1 MCLSLE
7 NRRNHFLFTDN
18 QDVVQL
24 FHAINLRE
32 ELVDHRVVHAG
43 AAGARSSLLTDGIQL
58 IKDDDMKAAVGP
70 ELKEFHINRSTQ
82 TIISIIF

>member
-1 MCLSLE
+1 MVL
-7 NRRNHFLFTDN
+7 TDN
-18 QDVVQL
+18 QDVIKL

-58 IKDDDMKAAVGP
+58 VKDNDMEAAVGP
-70 ELKEFHINRSTQ
+70 ELKEFHINQSTQ
-82 TIISIIF
+82 TIVIIIF